1 MKFKITEKN
10 ADSIEFALKLAA
22 AAAIGIA
29 YTGVVIFH
37 LKEMGKALDVYTDYL
52 IQKYE

>member
-22 AAAIGIA
+22 AATIGIA

-37 LKEMGKALDVYTDYL
+37 LKEMGKALNVYTDYL
-52 IQKYE
+52 IQKHE